1 MEENKKT
8 PIDFAE
14 IYKRLKPHK
23 KKYYYVM
30 GTTLIV
36 TYLLMVCIPRYYKSE
51 VSLAPEPT
59 GPSASGSLESLASS
73 FGLGALAKL
82 GSQDAIY
89 AEIYPEVVKSK
100 NFIADLMTVQIKTKD
115 GDIQCDYYTYM
126 SDYQK
131 EAWWEYLIGKM
142 TAAFDDTPDNATNHK
157 GQISVFKHTK
167 KQDAVF
173 NRIQKKITCR
183 YDKKTDIV
191 HVMVTDQDPLV
202 SATMAEATCQKL
214 QEFIIKYRTNKTR
227 IDYEHYQ
234 KLRDKARIDYDKA
247 VQRYSLYAD
256 GHTNAVRS
264 SSMTKAETLE
274 NEMEAKWG
282 LYSALNSQ
290 VQSASAKLQEATP
303 AFTIIEGASV
313 PFKPAGPKRTL
324 IALLMSILSFF
335 ILSVWLLVKNR

>member
-1 MEENKKT
+1 
-8 PIDFAE
+8 
-14 IYKRLKPHK
+14 
-23 KKYYYVM
+23 M

-59 GPSASGSLESLASS
+59 GSTGSLESLASS

-126 SDYQK
+126 SDHQK

-142 TAAFDDTPDNATNHK
+142 TAAFDDTPDNATDHK

-227 IDYEHYQ
+227 IDYEHSQ
-234 KLRDKARIDYDKA
+234 KLRRAYQCRAFVINDK
-247 VQRYSLYAD
+247 S
-256 GHTNAVRS
+256 
-264 SSMTKAETLE
+264 
-274 NEMEAKWG
+274 
-282 LYSALNSQ
+282 
-290 VQSASAKLQEATP
+290 
-303 AFTIIEGASV
+303 
-313 PFKPAGPKRTL
+313 
-324 IALLMSILSFF
+324 
-335 ILSVWLLVKNR
+335 